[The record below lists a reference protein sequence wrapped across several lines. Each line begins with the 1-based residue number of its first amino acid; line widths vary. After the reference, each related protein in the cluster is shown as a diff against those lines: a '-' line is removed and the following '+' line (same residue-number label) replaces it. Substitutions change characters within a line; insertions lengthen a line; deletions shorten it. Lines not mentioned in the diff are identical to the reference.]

1 MDDRGTCGGAFGAG
15 VDADDDVGGD
25 GAGPEG
31 GSPIDS
37 GDGARRSSAV
47 PGAASPNDGIP
58 GGIAMAEESP
68 VTDRDC
74 STGGG

>member
-1 MDDRGTCGGAFGAG
+1 MGTYPGGGAFGAG
-15 VDADDDVGGD
+15 VDADVDVGGD

-47 PGAASPNDGIP
+47 PGVEPSNAGTP
-58 GGIAMAEESP
+58 GGITMAEEDP
-68 VTDRDC
+68 VTDRGC
-74 STGGG
+74 SAEGG